1 MKKKRYSAG
10 GGVPTTGGAYDAV
23 APQYPFPSAPGG
35 DAGSTNNMTVTVAG
49 QEVGGAKQTN
59 PFKNPDAEPAEGAES
74 PKQMRRGGKVK
85 SSRVRG
91 DGIARR
97 GKTRGKFV

>member
-1 MKKKRYSAG
+1 VPITG
-10 GGVPTTGGAYDAV
+10 GGYDAV

-49 QEVGGAKQTN
+49 QEVGGTKRTN
-59 PFKNPDAEPAEGAES
+59 PFKNPNAGIVDEAKI

-85 SSRVRG
+85 TKQARG
-91 DGIARR
+91 DGIAQR
-97 GKTRGKFV
+97 GRTKGRFV